1 MTKGGIVKTQEIVLS
16 RRPVG
21 WPKESDFDAREIE
34 LGELEEGQVLV
45 KTLLLSVDPYM
56 RSRMNDAKSYIPP
69 FNLDEALNGGG
80 VAQVVSSRSSLLAP
94 GDFVVG
100 TLRWREFD
108 TAESRYL
115 TKVDPEVASLSAY
128 LGVLGMPGLTAFVGI
143 RKIGEVKPSD
153 TVFVSGAAG
162 AVGSVAGQIAKISG
176 ATVVGSAGSQEKV
189 ESLFSKGFDFAFNYR
204 EFPVEDALREFAPQG
219 IDVYFDNVG
228 GEHLRAAIANM
239 ANYGRI
245 VMCGAISQY
254 NLESPQPGPDNLMLV
269 VRKRLTMR
277 GFIVS
282 DHYDL
287 QDSFLAEA
295 SWWLKN
301 GKLRYDETIRE
312 GLLNAPA
319 AFIEM
324 MRGANMGKMLVK
336 VNDPN

>member
-108 TAESRYL
+108 AAESRYL

-324 MRGANMGKMLVK
+324 MQGANMGKMLVK
-336 VNDPN
+336 VNEPN